1 MVQSAKS
8 RFSVRVLLEL
18 ACVLICTLLF
28 LFTGMS
34 LLAVAFHGHQP
45 GTRDYIEY
53 WASGQQLVHH
63 RNPYDAAAVLQL
75 ERAHGLSDHILPLVM
90 GNPPPA
96 LLLTLPLGFLSA
108 RVGEILWMLM
118 LLVAF
123 VASVSMIV
131 DSFAPDSRWLKLL
144 GYSFAPA
151 LVCVEVGQM
160 SLLVLLGLAIFL
172 RLHKKYPMG
181 AGAALWLCLLKPQL
195 FLPFGLVLCAWIWT
209 SRQYRVLAGAAISL
223 ALSAAVIWFIDPLC
237 WSQYRGMMRLMRYDR
252 VAIPCL
258 TVALRDSVPG
268 VPLLQ
273 YLPAL
278 LACVWAIAY
287 FWKRRHR
294 WDWMEH
300 GSALILVSLLVAPY
314 TWFVDQCVALPAL
327 LRGAAIVRSRR
338 MIATLA
344 LASALIEFAS
354 VLKYDLM
361 HSMFYFWTTPF
372 YLAWFLV
379 AVSQHAKSESRQSDS
394 GLSSPQYSQAE
405 VEA

>member
-18 ACVLICTLLF
+18 ACVLVCTLLF
-28 LFTGMS
+28 LLTSMS
-34 LLAVAFHGHQP
+34 LLTVAFHGHQP

-63 RNPYDAAAVLQL
+63 RNPYDATAVLQL

-90 GNPPPA
+90 GNAPPA

-118 LLVAF
+118 LFGAF
-123 VASVSMIV
+123 LASVSIIA
-131 DSFAPDSRWLKLL
+131 DSIAPGSQRVKVL

-160 SLLVLLGLAIFL
+160 ALLVLLGLAIFL
-172 RLHKKYPMG
+172 RFHKKYPMA

-209 SRQYRVLAGAAISL
+209 SRQYRVLAGVAISSGVSSAAIWI
-223 ALSAAVIWFIDPLC
+223 VDPRC
-237 WSQYRGMMRLMRYDR
+237 WSQYRGMMQLMRYDR
-252 VAIPCL
+252 AAIPCL
-258 TVALRDSVPG
+258 TVALRDIVPG
-268 VPLLQ
+268 MPLLQ

-278 LACVWAIAY
+278 LACVWAVVY
-287 FWKRRHR
+287 FWKRRDR
-294 WDWMEH
+294 WDWTDH

-327 LRGAAIVRSRR
+327 LRGAAIVRSRT

-344 LASALIEFAS
+344 LASAVIEFAS
-354 VLKYDLM
+354 LLKYDLM
-361 HSMFYFWTTPF
+361 HSKFYFWTTPF

-379 AVSQHAKSESRQSDS
+379 AASQHAKWESRELDL
-394 GLSSPQYSQAE
+394 GLSDHNYSQAE